1 LRSAHNN
8 TRNIIDTEN
17 YRIKEQ
23 INNQPELMRL
33 SDDVAGAET
42 EFTYKRGFSCFGGAD
57 TLESI
62 RLMSPN
68 NGTKKGTIKAD

>member
-1 LRSAHNN
+1 
-8 TRNIIDTEN
+8 
-17 YRIKEQ
+17 
-23 INNQPELMRL
+23 MRL